1 MMEATVTVRSFAL
14 NAARP
19 RPRLDINNPTTT
31 FSANAQHTAVL
42 PRQNQVTTALDAI
55 IPLFTNPE
63 NPATDTHLAD
73 EDEDCDAISH
83 PRPYAPV
90 ALFKP
95 APRERKVQVGRL
107 NEPPTGCDST
117 TLDDFLHP
125 TTTID
130 RYETTRRLV
139 HHQRQG
145 PWDADAIAMEA
156 FYPQLTP
163 QELQR
168 QMSQQSQ
175 QRQMQSQGQGG
186 GHGYHQMNQGHGMSM
201 MGGNGDSLDD
211 IINSNNHELQ
221 RRRSIHQPY
230 MPSNQNNQ
238 NAGADRRMSMMEFGA
253 DDNQMLNYPFQNPTM
268 NGEFS
273 NMAGQMGNGM
283 NGGMDGGMTNNGGMG
298 NSVPGNISIPG
309 GMEAYAAQDGL
320 QMSPTNA
327 FTTFSPDMMSSMM
340 PPAYA
345 NMGMPTTSSMNMY
358 GQTSM
363 ANAFPSPLNTTAN
376 DMTMDL
382 GADETPGTAPQ
393 SALDT
398 PLDIDNADNEA
409 LSMGQQYRT
418 PADNSNRPIAQVP
431 KFGSVSSGPQT
442 TPSTLSR
449 EVSTNSGQTS
459 SQSPNNQSSSMATSQ
474 TAASAAPAAT
484 AETTPAMGPQTP
496 RAESKEKNV
505 YSKSGFDMMRALWYV
520 ATRKDPEIHLGAVD
534 MSCAFVVCD
543 VSLNDCP
550 IIYVSDN
557 FQNLT
562 GYSRHEI
569 VGQNCRFL
577 QAPDAKVEAG
587 SKREFVDDASV
598 YNLKKKIAE
607 GREVQQS
614 LINYRKGGKPFL
626 NLLTMIPI
634 PWDDPNEVRFFVG
647 FQIDLVECPDAISQG
662 QDAGGVKVNYKH
674 SDIGQYI
681 WTPPNQ
687 NTVEAENGQTLGVDD
702 VSTLL
707 QQFNPKGVVSDW
719 HKQSW
724 DKMLLENTD
733 DVVHVLSLK
742 GLFLY
747 LSPSCKRVLEYD
759 ATELVG
765 NSLSTVCHPSDI
777 VPVTRELKDATAGNS
792 VNIVFRI
799 RRKQSGYT
807 WFESHGSL
815 FFEHGKGRKCII
827 LVGRKRPVFAL
838 SRRDLEAHGG
848 IGDSEL
854 WTKISVSGMFLFV
867 SSNIRSLL
875 DLQPDTLIGTSMQ
888 ELMRRESR
896 AEFGRAIEKA
906 RRGKIVTCKHEVHN
920 RRGQVLQA
928 QTILY
933 PGDASDGQK
942 PTFLLAQTKLLKASS
957 RSIAPAA
964 TPPGSVKSTSQV
976 NQNVQ
981 LATQSTELAKAG
993 PMSLPGGQAMHGSQD
1008 AALASDDNIFDELRT
1023 TKCSSWQ
1030 FELRQMEKV
1039 NRILAEELGG
1049 LLSNKKKRKRRKGVG
1064 NVVRD
1069 CANCHT
1075 RNTPEWRR
1083 GPSGQRDLCNSCGL
1097 RWAKQVRSAEPSVLQ
1112 NEVKASSS
1120 TPARPSDS
1128 SGNGTPAT
1136 SVSVSKSHQ
1145 GMPPPSQ
1152 PLLEGGSGG
1161 GMTSIRE

>member
-1 MMEATVTVRSFAL
+1 
-14 NAARP
+14 
-19 RPRLDINNPTTT
+19 
-31 FSANAQHTAVL
+31 
-42 PRQNQVTTALDAI
+42 
-55 IPLFTNPE
+55 
-63 NPATDTHLAD
+63 
-73 EDEDCDAISH
+73 
-83 PRPYAPV
+83 
-90 ALFKP
+90 
-95 APRERKVQVGRL
+95 
-107 NEPPTGCDST
+107 
-117 TLDDFLHP
+117 
-125 TTTID
+125 
-130 RYETTRRLV
+130 
-139 HHQRQG
+139 
-145 PWDADAIAMEA
+145 MEA

-175 QRQMQSQGQGG
+175 QRQMQGTGQAG
-186 GHGYHQMNQGHGMSM
+186 GHGYQHMNQGHGMSM
-201 MGGNGDSLDD
+201 MGGGGGNGGGGTGDSLDD
-211 IINSNNHELQ
+211 IIRDNHHELQ
-221 RRRSIHQPY
+221 RRRSITQSY
-230 MPSNQNNQ
+230 MPSNQSGQ
-238 NAGADRRMSMMEFGA
+238 NGARNRRVSMMEFGA
-253 DDNQMLNYPFQNPTM
+253 DDNQMLNYPFQNPASM
-268 NGEFS
+268 NGEFT
-273 NMAGQMGNGM
+273 MASPIGNGM
-283 NGGMDGGMTNNGGMG
+283 DSSMSNNVGAMG
-298 NSVPGNISIPG
+298 NHVPGNISVPG
-309 GMEAYAAQDGL
+309 PMDAYSAQDAL

-340 PPAYA
+340 PPNYSS
-345 NMGMPTTSSMNMY
+345 MSVPTMPTTSSMNMY
-358 GQTSM
+358 AQTSM
-363 ANAFPSPLNTTAN
+363 ANAFPSPLNTNAA

-382 GADETPGTAPQ
+382 GADETPGATSQ
-393 SALDT
+393 SALNT
-398 PLDIDNADNEA
+398 PLDMNNGDNDPM
-409 LSMGQQYRT
+409 SMNQQYQ
-418 PADNSNRPIAQVP
+418 PSGDNSSRVNGQAVNY
-431 KFGSVSSGPQT
+431 GPNSNGPTQT
-442 TPSTLSR
+442 TPTSLSR
-449 EVSTNSGQTS
+449 EMSSNSGQTS
-459 SQSPNNQSSSMATSQ
+459 SQSPNNRSSSMAASQ
-474 TAASAAPAAT
+474 VAAAPPT
-484 AETTPAMGPQTP
+484 AETTPAGGPQTP

-505 YSKSGFDMMRALWYV
+505 YSKSGFDMLRALWYV

-577 QAPDAKVEAG
+577 QAPDGKVEAG

-647 FQIDLVECPDAISQG
+647 FQIDLVECPDAIAQG
-662 QDAGGVKVNYKH
+662 QEAGGVKVNYKH

-681 WTPPNQ
+681 WTPPTV
-687 NTVEAENGQTLGVDD
+687 NTVEPENGQTLGVDD

-733 DVVHVLSLK
+733 DV
-742 GLFLY
+742 
-747 LSPSCKRVLEYD
+747 RVLEYD

-875 DLQPDTLIGTSMQ
+875 DLQPDSLIGTSMQ

-933 PGDASDGQK
+933 PGDAADGQK

-957 RSIAPAA
+957 RAIAPAA

-976 NQNVQ
+976 IPNAQPTQNTD
-981 LATQSTELAKAG
+981 LTKTG
-993 PMSLPGGQAMHGSQD
+993 PMSVPGGKTIPGSQE

-1097 RWAKQVRSAEPSVLQ
+1097 RWAKQVRSTEPSLVDGPEDHDI
-1112 NEVKASSS
+1112 NE
-1120 TPARPSDS
+1120 
-1128 SGNGTPAT
+1128 
-1136 SVSVSKSHQ
+1136 
-1145 GMPPPSQ
+1145 
-1152 PLLEGGSGG
+1152 E
-1161 GMTSIRE
+1161 

>member
-1 MMEATVTVRSFAL
+1 
-14 NAARP
+14 
-19 RPRLDINNPTTT
+19 
-31 FSANAQHTAVL
+31 
-42 PRQNQVTTALDAI
+42 
-55 IPLFTNPE
+55 
-63 NPATDTHLAD
+63 
-73 EDEDCDAISH
+73 
-83 PRPYAPV
+83 
-90 ALFKP
+90 
-95 APRERKVQVGRL
+95 
-107 NEPPTGCDST
+107 
-117 TLDDFLHP
+117 
-125 TTTID
+125 
-130 RYETTRRLV
+130 
-139 HHQRQG
+139 
-145 PWDADAIAMEA
+145 MEA

-175 QRQMQSQGQGG
+175 QQRRMQATAQSAGPSYQ
-186 GHGYHQMNQGHGMSM
+186 QMNQAHDMTM
-201 MGGNGDSLDD
+201 MGGGGDSLDD
-211 IINSNNHELQ
+211 IIQSNHHELQ
-221 RRRSIHQPY
+221 RRRSIHHQSNPTHQQHQSHQSF
-230 MPSNQNNQ
+230 MPQNQSVQ
-238 NAGADRRMSMMEFGA
+238 NGGSDRRMSAMMEFGA
-253 DDNQMLNYPFQNPTM
+253 GDNQLMNYPFQNPAM
-268 NGEFS
+268 NGEFTT
-273 NMAGQMGNGM
+273 MAGQMANGM
-283 NGGMDGGMTNNGGMG
+283 DTGMDNGMPNNVGAMSNNG
-298 NSVPGNISIPG
+298 PGNISIPG
-309 GMEAYAAQDGL
+309 HMDGFSAHDGL

-340 PPAYA
+340 PHNFP
-345 NMGMPTTSSMNMY
+345 NMPVSAMPTTTSMKMY
-358 GQTSM
+358 SQPSM
-363 ANAFPSPLNTTAN
+363 ANSFPSPLHTGNA
-376 DMTMDL
+376 DMSMDM
-382 GADETPGTAPQ
+382 GGDETPGTATQ
-393 SALDT
+393 STLNT
-398 PLDIDNADNEA
+398 PLDMDGADNDPMNMTQN
-409 LSMGQQYRT
+409 MGQQFQSPSDSKTRT
-418 PADNSNRPIAQVP
+418 NSHSVNN
-431 KFGSVSSGPQT
+431 FGPSPNGASQS

-449 EVSTNSGQTS
+449 EATNSTNN
-459 SQSPNNQSSSMATSQ
+459 SQSPNHRSSSMSTGQ
-474 TAASAAPAAT
+474 MAACPPTEA
-484 AETTPAMGPQTP
+484 TTPAMGPPTP
-496 RAESKEKNV
+496 RAEAKEKNV
-505 YSKSGFDMMRALWYV
+505 YSKSGFDMLRALWYV
-520 ATRKDPEIHLGAVD
+520 ATRKNPEIHLGAVD

-647 FQIDLVECPDAISQG
+647 FQIDLVECPDAIAQG
-662 QDAGGVKVNYKH
+662 QSAGGVKVNYKH

-681 WTPPNQ
+681 WTPPTANQ
-687 NTVEAENGQTLGVDD
+687 AEPETGQTLGVDD

-815 FFEHGKGRKCII
+815 FFEHGK
-827 LVGRKRPVFAL
+827 
-838 SRRDLEAHGG
+838 DLEANGG

-875 DLQPDTLIGTSMQ
+875 DLQPDSLVGTSMQ

-906 RRGKIVTCKHEVHN
+906 RRGRIVTCKHEVHN

-928 QTILY
+928 QTTLY
-933 PGDASDGQK
+933 PGDAAEGQK

-957 RSIAPAA
+957 RAIAPAA
-964 TPPGSVKSTSQV
+964 TPPGSVKSAAQSNSQSLGKV
-976 NQNVQ
+976 TDLQKTGPISATGASAVPGNQ
-981 LATQSTELAKAG
+981 E
-993 PMSLPGGQAMHGSQD
+993 
-1008 AALASDDNIFDELRT
+1008 AALAADDNIFDELRT

-1097 RWAKQVRSAEPSVLQ
+1097 RWAKQVGRVSPRNSSRGGGNTNTDALSKKSNSPIHSSQLQ

-1120 TPARPSDS
+1120 TPARPSDGS
-1128 SGNGTPAT
+1128 SGNATPAT
-1136 SVSVSKSHQ
+1136 TVSK
-1145 GMPPPSQ
+1145 GFNNMPPPSQ
-1152 PLLEGGSGG
+1152 PMLEGGSGG
-1161 GMTSIRE
+1161 GMTSIREEGGTGPG

>member
-1 MMEATVTVRSFAL
+1 
-14 NAARP
+14 
-19 RPRLDINNPTTT
+19 
-31 FSANAQHTAVL
+31 
-42 PRQNQVTTALDAI
+42 
-55 IPLFTNPE
+55 
-63 NPATDTHLAD
+63 
-73 EDEDCDAISH
+73 
-83 PRPYAPV
+83 
-90 ALFKP
+90 
-95 APRERKVQVGRL
+95 
-107 NEPPTGCDST
+107 
-117 TLDDFLHP
+117 
-125 TTTID
+125 
-130 RYETTRRLV
+130 
-139 HHQRQG
+139 
-145 PWDADAIAMEA
+145 MEA
-156 FYPQLTP
+156 FYPQLSA

-175 QRQMQSQGQGG
+175 HHQRQMQQKGQPG
-186 GHGYHQMNQGHGMSM
+186 GHGYQQMNQGHDVNM
-201 MGGNGDSLDD
+201 MGGGDSLDD
-211 IINSNNHELQ
+211 IINSNRHELQ
-221 RRRSIHQPY
+221 RRRSIHQSHQPY
-230 MPSNQNNQ
+230 IPQNQPGQ
-238 NAGADRRMSMMEFGA
+238 NGGPDRRMSMMEFGA
-253 DDNQMLNYPFQNPTM
+253 GDNQLMNYPFQNPTM

-283 NGGMDGGMTNNGGMG
+283 DTAMDNGMVNDNGGINSNG
-298 NSVPGNISIPG
+298 PGNISIPG
-309 GMEAYAAQDGL
+309 PMDAYSAAEGL
-320 QMSPTNA
+320 QLSPTNA
-327 FTTFSPDMMSSMM
+327 FTTFSPDMMNSMM
-340 PPAYA
+340 PPGSF
-345 NMGMPTTSSMNMY
+345 NMQVPTMPTTTSMGMY
-358 GQTSM
+358 GQTPM
-363 ANAFPSPLNTTAN
+363 ANAFPSPLNTNTN
-376 DMTMDL
+376 GISMDMS
-382 GADETPGTAPQ
+382 ADETSGTAPP

-398 PLDIDNADNEA
+398 PLDMGSADNDA
-409 LSMGQQYRT
+409 VHMGQQYQSQQDNTSTRANPQAVNLGPDQAHPT
-418 PADNSNRPIAQVP
+418 QPAA
-431 KFGSVSSGPQT
+431 SS
-442 TPSTLSR
+442 LSR
-449 EVSTNSGQTS
+449 ENTNSTNNS
-459 SQSPNNQSSSMATSQ
+459 SQSPNNRSSSMATTQ
-474 TAASAAPAAT
+474 AAAAPAT
-484 AETTPAMGPQTP
+484 ANTTPAMGPPTP
-496 RAESKEKNV
+496 RIETKEKNV
-505 YSKSGFDMMRALWYV
+505 YSKSGFDMLRALWYV
-520 ATRKDPEIHLGAVD
+520 ATRKNPEIHLGAVD

-577 QAPDAKVEAG
+577 QSPSGVVEAG

-647 FQIDLVECPDAISQG
+647 FQIDLVECPDAIAQG
-662 QDAGGVKVNYKH
+662 QDNGGVKVNYKH

-681 WTPPNQ
+681 WTPPTAN
-687 NTVEAENGQTLGVDD
+687 NAEPESGQTLGVDD

-707 QQFNPKGVVSDW
+707 QQFNPKGAVSDW

-747 LSPSCKRVLEYD
+747 LSPSAKRVLEYD
-759 ATELVG
+759 ASELVG
-765 NSLSTVCHPSDI
+765 NTLSTVCHPSDI
-777 VPVTRELKDATAGNS
+777 VPVTRELKDATTGNS
-792 VNIVFRI
+792 VNVVYRI

-815 FFEHGKGRKCII
+815 FFEHGKGKKCII

-875 DLQPDTLIGTSMQ
+875 DMQPDNLVGTSMQ
-888 ELMRRESR
+888 DLMRRESR
-896 AEFGRAIEKA
+896 AEFGRAMEKA
-906 RRGKIVTCKHEVHN
+906 RRGRIVTCKHEVHN

-928 QTILY
+928 QTTLY
-933 PGDASDGQK
+933 PGDASEGQK

-957 RSIAPAA
+957 RAIAPAA
-964 TPPGSVKSTSQV
+964 TPPGSVKSASQAHSAQG
-976 NQNVQ
+976 NIISDVQ
-981 LATQSTELAKAG
+981 KSGPISCAGGSTI
-993 PMSLPGGQAMHGSQD
+993 PGDQD
-1008 AALASDDNIFDELRT
+1008 AALAANDNIFDELRT

-1097 RWAKQVRSAEPSVLQ
+1097 RWAKQVGRVSPRNSSRGGANTNGDALSKKSNSPNHSSQLQ
-1112 NEVKASSS
+1112 NEVKTSSS
-1120 TPARPSDS
+1120 TPARPGDVT
-1128 SGNGTPAT
+1128 SGNATPAT
-1136 SVSVSKSHQ
+1136 NVSKGHNT
-1145 GMPPPSQ
+1145 MPPPSQ
-1152 PLLEGGSGG
+1152 PMLEGGSKG
-1161 GMTSIRE
+1161 GMTSIREEGMTGPG

>member
-1 MMEATVTVRSFAL
+1 
-14 NAARP
+14 
-19 RPRLDINNPTTT
+19 
-31 FSANAQHTAVL
+31 
-42 PRQNQVTTALDAI
+42 
-55 IPLFTNPE
+55 
-63 NPATDTHLAD
+63 
-73 EDEDCDAISH
+73 
-83 PRPYAPV
+83 
-90 ALFKP
+90 
-95 APRERKVQVGRL
+95 
-107 NEPPTGCDST
+107 
-117 TLDDFLHP
+117 
-125 TTTID
+125 
-130 RYETTRRLV
+130 
-139 HHQRQG
+139 
-145 PWDADAIAMEA
+145 MEA

-175 QRQMQSQGQGG
+175 QRQMQQPGQPG
-186 GHGYHQMNQGHGMSM
+186 GHGFRQMSQGHGMNM
-201 MGGNGDSLDD
+201 MNGGDSLDD
-211 IINSNNHELQ
+211 IIQSNHHELQ
-221 RRRSIHQPY
+221 RRRSIHQSHQPFI
-230 MPSNQNNQ
+230 PQNQSGQ
-238 NAGADRRMSMMEFGA
+238 NDGGAGRRMSMMEFGA
-253 DDNQMLNYPFQNPTM
+253 GDNQLANYPFQNPTM
-268 NGEFS
+268 AGEFA
-273 NMAGQMGNGM
+273 NMAGRMANGM
-283 NGGMDGGMTNNGGMG
+283 DHGMDNGMASNVGALG
-298 NSVPGNISIPG
+298 NSVPGSISIPG
-309 GMEAYAAQDGL
+309 PMDGFSGQDGL

-327 FTTFSPDMMSSMM
+327 FTSFSPDMMDSII
-340 PPAYA
+340 PPNSF
-345 NMGMPTTSSMNMY
+345 NMQVPAMPTTTSMGMY
-358 GQTSM
+358 SQTSM
-363 ANAFPSPLNTTAN
+363 ANAFSNPLTT
-376 DMTMDL
+376 
-382 GADETPGTAPQ
+382 ETSDIPMEMAGSDTPITAPQ
-393 SALDT
+393 STLGT
-398 PLDIDNADNEA
+398 PLDIGTGDNDAMA
-409 LSMGQQYRT
+409 MGQQFQSQ
-418 PADNSNRPIAQVP
+418 ADSNARANPQAVN
-431 KFGSVSSGPQT
+431 FGPSPTGAAQT
-442 TPSTLSR
+442 TPSSISR
-449 EVSTNSGQTS
+449 EMSTHSTNNS
-459 SQSPNNQSSSMATSQ
+459 SQSPNNRSSSMSTGQAATSQ
-474 TAASAAPAAT
+474 QTT
-484 AETTPAMGPQTP
+484 TTTPAMGPLTP
-496 RAESKEKNV
+496 RAEAKEKNV
-505 YSKSGFDMMRALWYV
+505 YSKSGFDMLRALWYV
-520 ATRKDPEIHLGAVD
+520 ATRKSPEIHLGAVD

-577 QAPDAKVEAG
+577 QAPDGKVEAG

-634 PWDDPNEVRFFVG
+634 PWDDPNEIRFFVG
-647 FQIDLVECPDAISQG
+647 FQIDLVECPDAIAQG
-662 QDAGGVKVNYKH
+662 QDTGGVKVNYKH

-681 WTPPNQ
+681 WTPPTANA
-687 NTVEAENGQTLGVDD
+687 VEPENGQTLGVDD

-707 QQFNPKGVVSDW
+707 QQFSPKGAVSDW

-747 LSPSCKRVLEYD
+747 LSPSSKRVLEYD

-875 DLQPDTLIGTSMQ
+875 DLQPDSLVGTSMQ

-928 QTILY
+928 QTTLY
-933 PGDASDGQK
+933 PGDASEGQK

-957 RSIAPAA
+957 RAIAPAA
-964 TPPGSVKSTSQV
+964 TPPGSVKSASHAQ
-976 NQNVQ
+976 
-981 LATQSTELAKAG
+981 ATQPTISTDLQKTG
-993 PMSLPGGQAMHGSQD
+993 PISTSGSNTVPGNQD
-1008 AALASDDNIFDELRT
+1008 AALAADDNIFNELRT

-1097 RWAKQVRSAEPSVLQ
+1097 RWAKQVGRVSPRNSSRGGANTNVDALSKKSNSPIHSSQLQ

-1120 TPARPSDS
+1120 TPARHNDGS
-1128 SGNGTPAT
+1128 SGNITPAT
-1136 SVSVSKSHQ
+1136 TVSKSHST
-1145 GMPPPSQ
+1145 MPPPSQ
-1152 PLLEGGSGG
+1152 PLLTGASGG
-1161 GMTSIRE
+1161 GMTLIRE